1 VTALELA
8 GFGVRVERTRRGP
21 RVLAPKGR
29 ADLAE
34 VLRAEVARR
43 VPHLR
48 DEGIV
53 ALPEVPR
60 VGTCETC
67 GDPLANG
74 RGGMCDLCIV
84 ARHKAPVQL
93 GRIPA

>member
-1 VTALELA
+1 MTALELA

-29 ADLAE
+29 ADLVE

-43 VPHLR
+43 VPELR
-48 DEGIV
+48 DEQIV
-53 ALPEVPR
+53 RRPDAK
-60 VGTCETC
+60 VGACETC

-84 ARHKAPVQL
+84 ARHKALVQL